1 MSPGVAQAVYPL
13 WFVLAVVCCTVSG
26 KMLVAAER
34 EGQTSQA
41 WLAAVCF
48 GLWATLAAVSFWGMA

>member
-1 MSPGVAQAVYPL
+1 MSAAAYPL
-13 WFVLAVVCCTVSG
+13 WFALAVGCSAVSG
-26 KMLVAAER
+26 RMLMVAER

-48 GLWATLAAVSFWGMA
+48 GLWAALAAVSFWGLA

>member
-1 MSPGVAQAVYPL
+1 MSSGIAPAVYPL
-13 WFVLAVVCCTVSG
+13 WFVLAVMCSAVSG
-26 KMLVAAER
+26 GMLVVAQR
-34 EGQTSQA
+34 EGQPSQA